1 MNYTKGKRFVLVLAI
16 ILFVTGF
23 LATSRVEAARDWDYV
38 EYDKNGNAKTLTVTA
53 QYVEEDTTTLT
64 EGAWIVFDT
73 VDTFNR
79 LRVSGDVKLILKDG
93 AVLRARNGIELNNG
107 NTLTIYGQK
116 EGTGQLIAGRMASTG
131 LVMAE
136 NCAGIGGGAEGHRDS
151 GKLSI
156 HGGHIEAY
164 GGYGAAGIGG
174 GYGGNGGEFHLYN
187 GTVIAYGNRDAS
199 FYGGA
204 GIGSGA
210 KAGSYDWQTNVNIY
224 GGEVSAHGSYKA
236 AGIGGGSGAGSQT
249 IFIKGGTVEAFGGK
263 DGPGVGS
270 GQANNGPASFIME
283 GGSLYAV
290 GQDGGVGIGGGYLS
304 NGFSASA
311 IKGGHIIAVAGGKA
325 ERAFGHGQ
333 EDTFSTNNW
342 DGSMTFEQYMLV
354 KAGTSNY
361 DAALVTSQKN
371 DDKKAAC
378 QNKKY
383 VEIYPCEHP
392 DVKYTNID
400 ADQHKW
406 KCDICGTEQNEKHIW
421 DDHGDCVCGAHAAAL
436 TVRFLREDGSVLS
449 EKQVP
454 YGDLLADHYP
464 DETLTKET
472 DEDGIKYAFSKW
484 DYNGATPPEKV
495 TESMD
500 LTPVFTKYCLVE
512 FRRDDGSLIS
522 SEYYPSGTHSD
533 TIEWPKRPPKD
544 PTKYEYYE
552 FDSWS
557 MDYSD
562 TTIHRKTIIT
572 AKYKAF
578 PKEHVFSNFTV
589 EWAEDYSTVTV
600 KAMCELHDNAVEEE
614 ETIPTKTRPVWAN
627 PGDRCTEMGDLEYY
641 FEKTDFPEDSVFY
654 TDLPDELLTTK
665 TVEKVVDP
673 IGHDWSDPWYTQANH
688 TEYIDGGMYLVPE
701 SYTGNAYCKNDS
713 SHKLVEKTDAVK
725 IIDVEPTCEAIGYCH
740 YEFYF
745 ENEVFS
751 REPSKQ
757 YKVNRLGHDW
767 GEPTYKWSDDHK
779 TVTATR
785 VCKRDSSH
793 IQTETVD
800 ATETIIK
807 APTCEEKGQ
816 TRFTSADFENTAF
829 EKQEVTIDT
838 EALGH
843 LWKYDSCRWSEDYST
858 VTVKAVCARDDS
870 HVLEET
876 ALVKE
881 EISEQPDCTKT
892 GLRILTAEFEH
903 EVFKPQTL
911 KQEVPALGH
920 DFGEWEEKS
929 DETGHYRIRQCARC
943 DETQRLEIADEDCEH
958 NDLTTIQRVDPTC
971 TTDGYEEYY
980 QCNFCHQYVVKEGD
994 EKITLTEENIDDYIQ
1009 KLTIPALGHDYGEWV
1024 VEAEPACTKNGLE
1037 RRVCSRDSSHE
1048 EIRETAALGHTPAAA
1063 VRENETSPTCL
1074 TEGSYDEVIYCS
1086 TCGEKLS
1093 EEHVVVEPIGHNWGE
1108 ITYTW
1113 ADDNS
1118 TVTATRVCNTD
1129 SSHVETE
1136 TVDTTSEITKQP
1148 TCAEKGETTYTSAAF
1163 ENTAFE
1169 VQTKTEEMAIDSNAH
1184 SWGDISY
1191 AWADDNSTLTAT
1203 RVCKNDSSHVET
1215 ETVGTTS
1222 ETTKQPTCTEKGET
1236 TYTSVA
1242 FNNEAFSVQIKTVAN
1257 IEALDHDWGEWTQ
1270 TQAPTCS
1277 AVGKEERVCN
1287 RNADHKETRD
1297 VDVDPKAHKWGEW
1310 TESIPATETT
1320 EGEETRVCEHNAEHK
1335 ETRPIA
1341 KLDHVHRL
1349 SHVDVKPATC
1359 TEAGNIEYWV
1369 CTEGEN
1375 PCGRY
1380 FADAEGTEEL
1390 NAEELVIAALN
1401 HAWGEV
1407 TYKWAD
1413 DNSEATA
1420 TRVCEHD
1427 ATHVETETADV
1438 TSEITKQPTC
1448 SAAGETT
1455 YTAIFENP
1463 AFAEQS
1469 KTIEDV
1475 AIDPDAHAWGAVAY
1489 EWADDN
1495 SKVTATRT
1503 CAHDATHTETET
1515 VETKSSVTKE
1525 PTEIEEGERTYT
1537 ATFTNPAFAKQTKTE
1552 SIPKKD
1558 PVKPDPAKPDPT
1570 DPEPQPA
1577 PSGSVSYRNTEG
1589 NGTQWTKGSAATAD
1603 FTFKRSENDSETFSH
1618 FIGIQVDGK
1627 DVAASSY
1634 TAEAGSVIVKLKPS
1648 YLETLSVGEHTLTAL
1663 FDDGN
1668 KASAKFTVVAKKASG
1683 NSTTTNS
1690 TTKKAN
1696 VVNTSTTAPKTGDN
1710 SNMLLWITL
1719 LCASMLVLF
1728 NVINARRRNTMG
1740 RG

>member
-38 EYDKNGNAKTLTVTA
+38 EYDTNGNAKTHTIA
-53 QYVEEDTTTLT
+53 AEYVEEDTTTLT
-64 EGAWIVFDT
+64 EGAWIVFGT

-93 AVLRARNGIELNNG
+93 SVLRARNGIELNNG

-187 GTVIAYGNRDAS
+187 GTVIAYGNCDAS

-210 KAGSYDWQTNVNIY
+210 KAGINDWQTNVNIY

-236 AGIGGGSGAGSQT
+236 AGIGGGDGAGSQT

-333 EDTFSTNNW
+333 EDPLSTNNW

-943 DETQRLEIADEDCEH
+943 DETQRLEIAGEDCEH

-1024 VEAEPACTKNGLE
+1024 VEAEPTCTENGRQ
-1037 RRVCSRDSSHE
+1037 RRICSRDSSHE
-1048 EIRETAALGHTPAAA
+1048 EIRETAALGHTPVAA

-1093 EEHVVVEPIGHNWGE
+1093 EEHVVVEPLGHDWEGP
-1108 ITYTW
+1108 TYEW
-1113 ADDNS
+1113 AEDNS
-1118 TVTATRVCNTD
+1118 TVTATRVCKHD
-1129 SSHVETE
+1129 DKHVETE
-1136 TVDTTSEITKQP
+1136 TVETTSAVDKP
-1148 TCAEKGETTYTSAAF
+1148 ATCTEKGETTYTSAAF
-1163 ENTAFE
+1163 ENTAFAVQKKTVADIDALDHDWGE
-1169 VQTKTEEMAIDSNAH
+1169 VTYD
-1184 SWGDISY
+1184 
-1191 AWADDNSTLTAT
+1191 WAADNSSVTAT
-1203 RVCKNDSSHVET
+1203 RVCKNDKDHVET
-1215 ETVGTTS
+1215 ETS
-1222 ETTKQPTCTEKGET
+1222 ETT
-1236 TYTSVA
+1236 
-1242 FNNEAFSVQIKTVAN
+1242 
-1257 IEALDHDWGEWTQ
+1257 
-1270 TQAPTCS
+1270 S
-1277 AVGKEERVCN
+1277 A
-1287 RNADHKETRD
+1287 
-1297 VDVDPKAHKWGEW
+1297 
-1310 TESIPATETT
+1310 
-1320 EGEETRVCEHNAEHK
+1320 
-1335 ETRPIA
+1335 
-1341 KLDHVHRL
+1341 
-1349 SHVDVKPATC
+1349 
-1359 TEAGNIEYWV
+1359 
-1369 CTEGEN
+1369 
-1375 PCGRY
+1375 
-1380 FADAEGTEEL
+1380 
-1390 NAEELVIAALN
+1390 
-1401 HAWGEV
+1401 
-1407 TYKWAD
+1407 
-1413 DNSEATA
+1413 
-1420 TRVCEHD
+1420 
-1427 ATHVETETADV
+1427 
-1438 TSEITKQPTC
+1438 
-1448 SAAGETT
+1448 
-1455 YTAIFENP
+1455 
-1463 AFAEQS
+1463 
-1469 KTIEDV
+1469 
-1475 AIDPDAHAWGAVAY
+1475 
-1489 EWADDN
+1489 
-1495 SKVTATRT
+1495 
-1503 CAHDATHTETET
+1503 
-1515 VETKSSVTKE
+1515 VTKE
-1525 PTEIEEGERTYT
+1525 ATEDEEGVRTYT
-1537 ATFTNPAFAKQTKTE
+1537 ASFKKEGFETQTKTE
-1552 SIPKKD
+1552 SIPKL
-1558 PVKPDPAKPDPT
+1558 KPEE
-1570 DPEPQPA
+1570 PEEEVTY
-1577 PSGSVSYRNTEG
+1577 SNTKG
-1589 NGTQWTKGSAATAD
+1589 NGTQWTKGSTSTAD
-1603 FTFKRSENDSETFSH
+1603 FTFKRSKNDSETFSH
-1618 FIGIQVDGK
+1618 FTGIQVDGK
-1627 DVAASSY
+1627 DVAASNY
-1634 TAEAGSVIVKLKPS
+1634 TAESGSVIVKLKPS
-1648 YLETLSVGEHTLTAL
+1648 YLETLSVGEHTITAL

-1690 TTKKAN
+1690 TTTNSTTKKAN
-1696 VVNTSTTAPKTGDN
+1696 TVSTTGAPKTGDT
-1710 SNMLLWITL
+1710 SNMLLWITI
-1719 LCASMLVLF
+1719 LCASILVLF
-1728 NVINARRRNTMG
+1728 NVITIRRRNAMG
-1740 RG
+1740 HRR